1 MKENKTLI
9 VRKIPKKTV
18 TIIEPKK
25 NLIVDKEKHHQK
37 RVAAYCRVSTDS
49 NEQLTSYSTQKKV
62 YTEMIAKNHEWEFAG
77 LYADEGISGTR
88 ADKRP
93 QFKQMIKDC
102 LSGKIDII
110 ITKSV
115 SRFARNTVECLE
127 YVRML
132 KARGIGIYFEEQ
144 NIDTLKSDSELYLVI
159 YAGFAQSESESMSK
173 NITWSYRKNFEEGK
187 VVFRYSQLL
196 GYRKGSNGDPEIVP
210 EEAVVV
216 ERIFDMFLAGMPLRD
231 ISSILQSENIEFQ
244 NKKFMFTKRM
254 IQNVLRN
261 EKYCGDCI
269 LQKTVTVSCITKER
283 KINEGEAPMY
293 LVENNHPPIISKEKF
308 NRTQEELSRRNA
320 IAPKS
325 IKNVLTATG
334 KYSKYALT
342 EVLICGE
349 CGSRYKRVTWSRN
362 GHKKI
367 VWRCVNR
374 LDYGT
379 KYCTDSPTVE
389 EGILKRAIVRAL
401 NRFNEEDRATYLTL
415 MKATI
420 GEAIGLNCD
429 SDEIDLLERRID
441 ALNKRMITLVNES
454 VQNGEDIEIHEDEF
468 KAMSE
473 ESEQLKR
480 RIDAIR
486 ERESKDDSYEQRLK
500 IIQNT
505 IGQRETNRDT
515 YDDTIVRQMIECIK
529 VFGDNH
535 IKIIFGG
542 GYEIEENLQ

>member
-1 MKENKTLI
+1 MN

-25 NLIVDKEKHHQK
+25 NLIVDKGKYHQK

-49 NEQLTSYSTQKKV
+49 DEQLTSYVTQKKV
-62 YTEMIAKNHEWEFAG
+62 YTEMIAKNSEWEFAG
-77 LYADEGISGTR
+77 MYADEGISGTR

-102 LSGKIDII
+102 LAGKIDII

-132 KARGIGIYFEEQ
+132 KAREIGIYFEEQ

-173 NITWSYRKNFEEGK
+173 NITWSFRKNFEEGK
-187 VVFRYSQLL
+187 VTFRYSQLL
-196 GYRKGSNGDPEIVP
+196 GYRKGADGEPEIVP
-210 EEAVVV
+210 EEAAVV
-216 ERIFDMFLAGMPLRD
+216 ERIFDMFLAGMPMRD
-231 ISSILQSENIEFQ
+231 ISSILQSENITFPNKEF
-244 NKKFMFTKRM
+244 KFTKRM
-254 IQNVLRN
+254 VQNILRN

-293 LVENNHPPIISKEKF
+293 LVENYHPAIISREKF
-308 NRTQEELSRRNA
+308 NKAQEELSRRNA
-320 IAPKS
+320 LAPKS
-325 IKNVLTATG
+325 TKSSLTATG

-342 EVLICGE
+342 EVMICGE

-362 GHKKI
+362 GKKKI
-367 VWRCVNR
+367 VWRCISR
-374 LDYGT
+374 LDYGI
-379 KYCTDSPTVE
+379 KYCTDSLTVE
-389 EGILKRAIVRAL
+389 EGALKRAIVRAL
-401 NRFNEEDRATYLTL
+401 KRFNAEDRATYLTL

-420 GEAIGLNCD
+420 GDAIGLNGC
-429 SDEIDLLERRID
+429 SDEIDFLERRID
-441 ALNKRMITLVNES
+441 ALNKRMINLVNES
-454 VQNGEDIEIHEDEF
+454 VQNGEDMEIHEDDF
-468 KAMSE
+468 KEISGQIAQLQRRIE
-473 ESEQLKR
+473 VIRESEAR
-480 RIDAIR
+480 
-486 ERESKDDSYEQRLK
+486 DDSYTNRVK
-500 IIQNT
+500 SIQNT
-505 IGQRETNRDT
+505 IDQRDANADV

-529 VFGDNH
+529 VYKDKR
-535 IKIIFGG
+535 ILIIFGG
-542 GYEIEENLQ
+542 GYEIEENLE